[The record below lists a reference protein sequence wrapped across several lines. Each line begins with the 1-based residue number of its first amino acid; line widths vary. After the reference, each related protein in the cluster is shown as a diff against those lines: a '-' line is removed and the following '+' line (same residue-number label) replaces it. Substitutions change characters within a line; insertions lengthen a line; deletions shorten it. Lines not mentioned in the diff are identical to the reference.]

1 MPFYSLFIA
10 RTGVFESRAI
20 TIAAR
25 IVRQLVRDRR
35 TMALIIVVPLVVMSL
50 IGLSFPEN
58 MVVMTPGG
66 PVSVLNN
73 IAPALLATLA
83 LFFSFLLTGISFLR
97 ERSQGT
103 MERLMASPVSRLD
116 IVLGYLLGFFVFALT
131 QTLIIILYTIY
142 VLDVRYNGDLWQ
154 IFVFQIV
161 VITGAVNLGIF
172 ISTFARNE
180 FQMVQFIPL
189 IIVPQIF
196 LCGVLWPIEQMPDY
210 LQWLS
215 VILPLRYAVEGLR
228 DIMLSGKS
236 LIDVGTDLFVL
247 IGFAAITSIAA
258 AFTLRRGAAS

>member
-1 MPFYSLFIA
+1 MSNTLTVA
-10 RTGVFESRAI
+10 SRVI
-20 TIAAR
+20 
-25 IVRQLVRDRR
+25 RQLVRDHR
-35 TMALIIVVPLVVMSL
+35 TMAMILVVPLVIMTL
-50 IGLSFPEN
+50 IGLSFPD
-58 MVVMTPGG
+58 TK
-66 PVSVLNN
+66 VLNY

-103 MERLMASPVSRLD
+103 MERLMASPISRID
-116 IVLGYLLGFFVFALT
+116 IVVGYLFGFFLFALL
-131 QTLIIILYTIY
+131 QTTIILLYTIY
-142 VLDVRYNGDLWQ
+142 VLDVTYQGELWQ

-196 LCGVLWPIEQMPDY
+196 LCGVLWPVEQMPGY

-215 VILPLRYAVEGLR
+215 NVLPLTYAVDGLR
-228 DIMLSGKS
+228 NIMLNGQN
-236 LIDVGTDLFVL
+236 LLNVGFDFIVL
-247 IGFAAITSIAA
+247 VAFTVIITIIAA
-258 AFTLRRGAAS
+258 LTLRRGSAG

>member
-1 MPFYSLFIA
+1 MIPRQAF
-10 RTGVFESRAI
+10 

-25 IVRQLVRDRR
+25 LIRQLIRDRR
-35 TMALIIVVPLVVMSL
+35 TMALMVVVPVVVMTL
-50 IGLSFPEN
+50 IGLSFPESN
-58 MVVMTPGG
+58 
-66 PVSVLNN
+66 VLDY

-116 IVLGYLLGFFVFALT
+116 IVVGYLFGFFLFALT
-131 QTLIIILYTIY
+131 QTLIILLFTIY
-142 VLDVRYNGDLWQ
+142 VLDVHYYGDLWQ

-161 VITGAVNLGIF
+161 IIAGAVNLGIF

-189 IIVPQIF
+189 IIIPQIF
-196 LCGVLWPIEQMPDY
+196 LCGVLWPVEQMPDY

-215 VILPLRYAVEGLR
+215 KILPLTYAVRGLR
-228 DIMLSGKS
+228 DIMLAGKS
-236 LIDVGTDLFVL
+236 LLDVGFELSVL
-247 IGFAAITSIAA
+247 IGFAIITSVLAA
-258 AFTLRRGAAS
+258 LTLRRGAGG